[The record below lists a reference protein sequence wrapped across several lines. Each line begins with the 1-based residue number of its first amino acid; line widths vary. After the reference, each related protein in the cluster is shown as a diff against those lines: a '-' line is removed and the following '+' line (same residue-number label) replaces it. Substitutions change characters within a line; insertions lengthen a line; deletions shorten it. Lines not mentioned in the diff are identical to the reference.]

1 VSVSIDFIVSFSRV
15 ADMDTIMVIVE
26 TLTKYIMFVITLI
39 IYTTKVAAGLFYQI
53 IVKYFEVPSDIVSD
67 RNV

>member
-1 VSVSIDFIVSFSRV
+1 MSFSKV
-15 ADMDTIMVIVE
+15 DDMDTIMVIGE

-39 IYTTKVAAGLFYQI
+39 VYTIKVAAGLFYQI

-67 RNV
+67 CNV

>member
-1 VSVSIDFIVSFSRV
+1 MSVLIDFIVSFSRV
-15 ADMDTIMVIVE
+15 ADMDTIMVIEE
-26 TLTKYIMFVITLI
+26 TITKYIMFVITLI
-39 IYTTKVAAGLFYQI
+39 VYTTKVAAGLFYQI

>member
-1 VSVSIDFIVSFSRV
+1 VSVSMDFIVSFSRV

-39 IYTTKVAAGLFYQI
+39 VYTTKVAAGLFYQI

>member
-1 VSVSIDFIVSFSRV
+1 VSVSIDFIVSFLKV
-15 ADMDTIMVIVE
+15 DDMDTIMIIVE

-39 IYTTKVAAGLFYQI
+39 VYTTKVAAGLFYQI
-53 IVKYFEVPSDIVSD
+53 IVKYFEVPADIVSD

>member
-1 VSVSIDFIVSFSRV
+1 
-15 ADMDTIMVIVE
+15 MDTIMVIVE

-39 IYTTKVAAGLFYQI
+39 VYTTKVAAGLFYQI

>member
-1 VSVSIDFIVSFSRV
+1 VSVLIDFIVSFSRV
-15 ADMDTIMVIVE
+15 ADMDTIMVIEE
-26 TLTKYIMFVITLI
+26 TITKYIMFVITLI
-39 IYTTKVAAGLFYQI
+39 VYTTKVAAGLFYQI